1 MNNPRKENEVLL
13 KVDNFSLDLVTE
25 NGNLPVIQDISFQIH
40 QGEFLALVGES
51 GCGKSVCSLALTKLL
66 PSNLAK
72 YKSGSILF
80 QEEDIIQM
88 DASEIQN
95 LRGNKI
101 SYVFQEPFSSLN
113 PLKKIKDQ
121 IIESFLIHKMGT
133 KEEAIHKAEI
143 LLEKVGITDI
153 SQRLNSYPNHMSGG
167 MLQRISIAMALIT
180 DPILLIADEP
190 TSAIDVTIQ
199 AQLIQLLME
208 MKKQFSLSVLF
219 ISHDIALVSHMADRI
234 AVMYAGQIVEIGKI
248 DEVIDSP
255 KHPYTQALLNS
266 YPSSDDINK
275 ELEVIPGI
283 VPSPLEYPIGC
294 HFAERCKHKMDV
306 CISRKPK
313 SRHITETHSA
323 LCHLLEAG
331 LT

>member
-1 MNNPRKENEVLL
+1 MSKLSEDRKILL
-13 KVDNFSLDLVTE
+13 DVKDFSLDLVTE
-25 NGNLPVIQDISFQIH
+25 NGSLPVIQDISFQIKE
-40 QGEFLALVGES
+40 GEFLALVGES

-80 QEEDIIQM
+80 QEEDIIKM
-88 DASEIQN
+88 DNMSIQK
-95 LRGNKI
+95 LRGNQI

-121 IIESFLIHKMGT
+121 IIEAFLVHGMGS
-133 KEEAIHKAEI
+133 KQEALDKAEY
-143 LLEKVGITDI
+143 LLEKVGITDVK
-153 SQRLNSYPNHMSGG
+153 QRLNSYPNHMSGG

-199 AQLIQLLME
+199 AQLIHLLME
-208 MKKQFSLSVLF
+208 LKEQFSLSVLF

-234 AVMYAGQIVEIGKI
+234 AVMYAGEIVESGTIE
-248 DEVIDSP
+248 EVIDSP

-266 YPSSDDINK
+266 YPSTDNLSQ

-283 VPSPLEYPIGC
+283 VPSPIDYPIGC
-294 HFAERCKHKMDV
+294 HFEQRCKYKMDI
-306 CISRKPK
+306 CRLKKPNLIK
-313 SRHITETHSA
+313 LSESHSA
-323 LCHLLEAG
+323 LCHLLEG
-331 LT
+331 KEK

>member
-1 MNNPRKENEVLL
+1 
-13 KVDNFSLDLVTE
+13 
-25 NGNLPVIQDISFQIH
+25 
-40 QGEFLALVGES
+40 
-51 GCGKSVCSLALTKLL
+51 
-66 PSNLAK
+66 
-72 YKSGSILF
+72 
-80 QEEDIIQM
+80 
-88 DASEIQN
+88 
-95 LRGNKI
+95 
-101 SYVFQEPFSSLN
+101 
-113 PLKKIKDQ
+113 
-121 IIESFLIHKMGT
+121 
-133 KEEAIHKAEI
+133 
-143 LLEKVGITDI
+143 
-153 SQRLNSYPNHMSGG
+153 
-167 MLQRISIAMALIT
+167 
-180 DPILLIADEP
+180 
-190 TSAIDVTIQ
+190 
-199 AQLIQLLME
+199 ME